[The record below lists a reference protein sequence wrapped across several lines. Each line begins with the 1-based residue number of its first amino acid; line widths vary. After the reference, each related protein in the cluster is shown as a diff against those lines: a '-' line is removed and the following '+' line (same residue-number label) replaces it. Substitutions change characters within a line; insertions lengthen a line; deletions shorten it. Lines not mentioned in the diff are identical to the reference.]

1 MSARHAILAPV
12 AGAAGLAIQRRPG
25 ESEPRVGNRFAVEGG
40 GGRRAHRERRG
51 HDAMPSKTK
60 SFEDRGGRT
69 LPWFLSDTPAQSHR
83 RKWIDQRAARA
94 YVSIPAAVDQ
104 STPVKRTTVLLAFA
118 PSSAAMTLAS
128 TVSAHS
134 LLVRPG
140 SDS

>member
-1 MSARHAILAPV
+1 MLCGRCERIGYGPGSSAPRESRCERAPDPPAD
-12 AGAAGLAIQRRPG
+12 AGPD
-25 ESEPRVGNRFAVEGG
+25 
-40 GGRRAHRERRG
+40 ERG
-51 HDAMPSKTK
+51 D
-60 SFEDRGGRT
+60 DVDG
-69 LPWFLSDTPAQSHR
+69 
-83 RKWIDQRAARA
+83 QRAARA